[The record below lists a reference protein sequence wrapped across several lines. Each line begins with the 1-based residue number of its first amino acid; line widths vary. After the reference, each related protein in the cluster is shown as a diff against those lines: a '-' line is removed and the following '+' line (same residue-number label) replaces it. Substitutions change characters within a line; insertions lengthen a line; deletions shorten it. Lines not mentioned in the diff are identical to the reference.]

1 MIKYIYRINKEGDI
15 MSYVT
20 IEKCVKDIQ
29 QILLDDFMI
38 PIESAKAINEQLKLI
53 LLLSKKDEEDET

>member
-1 MIKYIYRINKEGDI
+1 

-20 IEKCVKDIQ
+20 IEKCVRDIQ
-29 QILLDDFMI
+29 QILLDDFEI

-53 LLLSKKDEEDET
+53 LLLSKKDDKNET